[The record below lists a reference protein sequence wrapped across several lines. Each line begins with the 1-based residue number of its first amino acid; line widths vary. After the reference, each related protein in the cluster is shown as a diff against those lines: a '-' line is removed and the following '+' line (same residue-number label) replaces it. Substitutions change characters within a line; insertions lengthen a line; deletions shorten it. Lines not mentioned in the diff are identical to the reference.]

1 MYFLTIFV
9 SEALSS
15 MVPDASRMNFVVR
28 LIMPW
33 RLPATPAFAR
43 PEAVKL
49 KRFFA
54 ADLVFILGISIS
66 VAVSYTHLDVYKR
79 QPEPTADMVAVE
91 QALRQF
97 DGAGRLIR
105 WPGRTSQQKLA
116 LWALW
121 SRLPKGETLTERQIS
136 ERLNHWHLFGDAAII
151 RRTLWEMGLISR
163 SEGRD
168 YLRIEQAPD
177 PTARA
182 LIRAV
187 TARRG

>member
-1 MYFLTIFV
+1 MTR
-9 SEALSS
+9 EALCLTVGDLS
-15 MVPDASRMNFVVR
+15 
-28 LIMPW
+28 
-33 RLPATPAFAR
+33 AFAR
-43 PEAVKL
+43 NLHQQLAAEPALPGHLGLLNMLTRAAGFRNYQHFRANGAAAGRIEAP
-49 KRFFA
+49 A
-54 ADLVFILGISIS
+54 PPGDL
-66 VAVSYTHLDVYKR
+66 
-79 QPEPTADMVAVE
+79 VAVE

-97 DGAGRLIR
+97 DSAGRLMR
-105 WPGRTSQQKLA
+105 WPARTSQQKLA

-121 SRLPKGETLTERQIS
+121 ARLPKGEVMGERQIS

-151 RRTLWEMGLISR
+151 RRTLWEMGLVSR

-168 YLRIEQAPD
+168 YRRIEQAPD

>member
-1 MYFLTIFV
+1 MTRDALCLTV
-9 SEALSS
+9 EDLS
-15 MVPDASRMNFVVR
+15 
-28 LIMPW
+28 
-33 RLPATPAFAR
+33 AFAR
-43 PEAVKL
+43 NLHKQLAAEPALPGHLSLLNMLARAAGFRNYQHFRAVG
-49 KRFFA
+49 A
-54 ADLVFILGISIS
+54 AAARI
-66 VAVSYTHLDVYKR
+66 AA
-79 QPEPTADMVAVE
+79 PEPTADMVAVE

-136 ERLNHWHLFGDAAII
+136 ERLNHWQLFGDAAII

>member
-1 MYFLTIFV
+1 MTRDALCLTV
-9 SEALSS
+9 EDLS
-15 MVPDASRMNFVVR
+15 
-28 LIMPW
+28 
-33 RLPATPAFAR
+33 AFAR
-43 PEAVKL
+43 NLHKQLAAEPALPGHLSLLNMLARAAGFRNYQHFRAVGV
-49 KRFFA
+49 A
-54 ADLVFILGISIS
+54 AERI
-66 VAVSYTHLDVYKR
+66 AA
-79 QPEPTADMVAVE
+79 PEPTADMVAVE

-151 RRTLWEMGLISR
+151 RRTLWEMGLVSR

-168 YLRIEQAPD
+168 YLRIERAPD
-177 PTARA
+177 PTARV